1 MSNNAQQPINFQ
13 TIWNSLEWHDDT
25 QLVTIQ
31 QRLKQRAQL
40 YAAPLKERATLEDVE
55 NILAFQLGEERYGVD
70 VMLVRAVRPVARI
83 TRVPATPPFYRG
95 VINIRGQI
103 ITVLDLRLFL
113 EINVNDSTPPQEL
126 VIVRAIGLEIGLL
139 AHHISGVTSLRHSD
153 IQSPGDTR
161 FARGVTSDRL
171 VLLNIGQIF
180 ESERLIIGGA
190 EEA

>member
-1 MSNNAQQPINFQ
+1 MSDNAQQSVNFQ
-13 TIWNSLEWHDDT
+13 TIWDSLEWHDDT

-31 QRLKQRAQL
+31 QRLKKRAQQ

-70 VMLVRAVRPVARI
+70 VMLVRAVRPIARI

-113 EINVNDSTPPQEL
+113 EITVNDSTPPQEL

-139 AHHISGVTSLRHSD
+139 AHHIKGVISLRPTD

-161 FARGVTSDRL
+161 FARGVTADRL